1 GELLFPARANMLLHT
16 QLRTLP
22 NLQEVLNRNSM
33 QLLGQV
39 AGALPEECLEDRP
52 TFRFPEKVLRS
63 KAPHNAWMASYEILQ
78 QLFSLF
84 KGNLPE
90 TAWDMHSV
98 ERFLNAVHVQIKRLE
113 TCLPTNRLYPRS
125 QNKAMK
131 LKKYF
136 RNIHNFL
143 REKNYSKCAWEVVR
157 IEAKTWFYYLD
168 NQLTEVIRSKD
179 VVAMGDL
186 NFPDICWEAV
196 SQV

>member
-1 GELLFPARANMLLHT
+1 MACISIRAWGGLWQICLAALLLARVTALDCSNFKD
-16 QLRTLP
+16 
-22 NLQEVLNRNSM
+22 LQEVLNRNSM

-168 NQLTEVIRSKD
+168 KFGNRL
-179 VVAMGDL
+179 
-186 NFPDICWEAV
+186 
-196 SQV
+196 